1 MFFPIGYK
9 LYFNKMRNK
18 IITLSNQFKNLIE
31 KVETE
36 TKSEKNKQK
45 TKHSEIHNKYNLD
58 IVQMDELIS
67 SYLTC

>member
-1 MFFPIGYK
+1 
-9 LYFNKMRNK
+9 MRNT

-45 TKHSEIHNKYNLD
+45 TKNKT
-58 IVQMDELIS
+58 Q
-67 SYLTC
+67 

>member
-1 MFFPIGYK
+1 MVFPIGYK

-36 TKSEKNKQK
+36 TKSEKNKQNTVK
-45 TKHSEIHNKYNLD
+45 STTNI
-58 IVQMDELIS
+58 I
-67 SYLTC
+67 

>member
-1 MFFPIGYK
+1 MVFPIGYK
-9 LYFNKMRNK
+9 LYFNKMRNT

-45 TKHSEIHNKYNLD
+45 TKNKT
-58 IVQMDELIS
+58 Q
-67 SYLTC
+67 